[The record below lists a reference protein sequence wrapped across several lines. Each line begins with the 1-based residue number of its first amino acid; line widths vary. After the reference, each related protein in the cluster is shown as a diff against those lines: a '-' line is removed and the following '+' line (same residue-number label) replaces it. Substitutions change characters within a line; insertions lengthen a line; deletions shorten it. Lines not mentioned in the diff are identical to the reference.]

1 MTLAA
6 ATAADMQSLLGILGE
21 VFTNYISLS
30 HRKSLLSNLQ

>member
-21 VFTNYISLS
+21 VFTYVKYLSIIS
-30 HRKSLLSNLQ
+30 SNFLY